1 MLEKQE
7 WCFYN
12 NTLLIRNTQGLPKNV
27 GVLKMLGNDRP
38 IFQKNHSKRH
48 WNLILLKKCT
58 ILPFWAYNTS
68 STAMLQHW
76 LVKIIQFFSSF
87 SSSSSCLCYCTAA
100 RNITTHRVCLLLS
113 SMYTLP
119 PFSRRAHSMC
129 ARCRNWALQNKA
141 GKRSK
146 TQRLNLDSILHHGL
160 CT

>member
-1 MLEKQE
+1 MCVLESARKAGVVF
-7 WCFYN
+7 FYN

-87 SSSSSCLCYCTAA
+87 SSSSSCLCYSIRRREISPHTACVFFY
-100 RNITTHRVCLLLS
+100 RVC
-113 SMYTLP
+113 TLCRHFP
-119 PFSRRAHSMC
+119 VARTLCVHAAATERYKIRRERDQKH
-129 ARCRNWALQNKA
+129 N
-141 GKRSK
+141 G
-146 TQRLNLDSILHHGL
+146 
-160 CT
+160 